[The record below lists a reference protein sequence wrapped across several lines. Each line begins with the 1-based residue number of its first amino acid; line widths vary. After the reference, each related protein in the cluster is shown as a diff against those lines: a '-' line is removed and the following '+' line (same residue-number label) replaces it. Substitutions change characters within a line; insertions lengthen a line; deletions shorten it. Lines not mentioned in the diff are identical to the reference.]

1 MSNLFNCQD
10 IQRDV
15 FHKILATFVKAI
27 SAANRFLK
35 DFLAL
40 YLAFFS
46 VFLFISE
53 SLRYSL
59 MSNSGT
65 TACTNTWTHTA
76 ERAGTHSAF
85 NGEAV
90 NKDDGQTDTQ
100 SPFYSRKTESN

>member
-40 YLAFFS
+40 KTSLFLS
-46 VFLFISE
+46 CFLF
-53 SLRYSL
+53 SLPLYFRVPEVFINDQLRHDS
-59 MSNSGT
+59 M
-65 TACTNTWTHTA
+65 HKHMD
-76 ERAGTHSAF
+76 THS
-85 NGEAV
+85 
-90 NKDDGQTDTQ
+90 
-100 SPFYSRKTESN
+100 